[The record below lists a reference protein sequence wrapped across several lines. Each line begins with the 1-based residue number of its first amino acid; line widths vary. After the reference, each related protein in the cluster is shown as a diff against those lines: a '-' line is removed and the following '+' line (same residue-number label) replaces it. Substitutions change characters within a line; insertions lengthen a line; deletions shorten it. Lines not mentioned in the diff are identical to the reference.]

1 MSDYI
6 PRQYAIAAIENQLG
20 IKKEAEGEN
29 QSPLIEAYNAGYRT
43 AMAQA
48 RLELMNIK
56 SKTDWMPIEEK
67 GLPQKNDVFLICD
80 SLRNVYLAEF
90 IKDVSAD
97 RQWWSI
103 DFNQYVTNIIAWMP
117 MPEAYR
123 RKGVTI
129 NG

>member
-6 PRQYAIAAIENQLG
+6 PRQYAIVAIENQIQ
-20 IKKEAEGEN
+20 IKKDGEKH
-29 QSPLIEAYNAGYRT
+29 SPLIEAYNAGYRT
-43 AMAQA
+43 AMEQA
-48 RLELMNIK
+48 KLELMAIK
-56 SKTDWMPIEEK
+56 AKTDWIDIEER
-67 GLPQKNDVFLICD
+67 GLPPKKGIYLISDNMHHVCI
-80 SLRNVYLAEF
+80 AEF
-90 IKDVSAD
+90 DHVTED

-103 DFNQYVTNIIAWMP
+103 DFNQYMRGVIAWMP

>member
-6 PRQYAIAAIENQLG
+6 PRQYAIAAIENQLV

-56 SKTDWMPIEEK
+56 AKTDWIDIEER
-67 GLPQKNDVFLICD
+67 GLPSKKGIYLISDNMHHVC
-80 SLRNVYLAEF
+80 LAEF
-90 IKDVSAD
+90 DHVSED

-103 DFNQYVTNIIAWMP
+103 DFNQYMRGVIAWMP

-123 RKGVTI
+123 RKGVKR